1 MLSVFCPPGRYT
13 QGRGATESLGE
24 EMKKLGL
31 VGTALIVASH
41 SPARLLRD
49 TWRRSLGA
57 AGIEHVLCEFGGQC
71 STPEIQRATRIAADA
86 GATVIIGAGGGKVL
100 DTARAVAAD
109 LDLPVVSCPTV
120 ASSDSSCSALS
131 VVYTPEGEFQE

>member
-1 MLSVFCPPGRYT
+1 
-13 QGRGATESLGE
+13 
-24 EMKKLGL
+24 MKKLGL